1 MKKITISKFK
11 NLLNEGELSF
21 SFEKVNGELREAR
34 GTTNT
39 NKIPAANLSQGGE
52 TPGEKTSYFDLDKG
66 AWRSVSIDKDIFV

>member
-1 MKKITISKFK
+1 MKKITVTKFK

-39 NKIPAANLSQGGE
+39 NKIPAINLSQGGE
-52 TPGEKTSYFDLDKG
+52 TPGEKIPYFDLDKG
-66 AWRSVSIDKDIFV
+66 AWRSVAINQDIFV